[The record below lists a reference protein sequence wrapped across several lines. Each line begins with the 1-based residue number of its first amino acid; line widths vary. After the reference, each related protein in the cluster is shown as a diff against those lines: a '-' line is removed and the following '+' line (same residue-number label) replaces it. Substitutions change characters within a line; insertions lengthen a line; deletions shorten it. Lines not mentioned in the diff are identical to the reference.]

1 MANFYTKQ
9 GREFLKDTFRKQVDF
24 SQTDQARGEP
34 VPPLEKPFDETAK
47 RIALIK
53 SRDFKNIEAVELRV
67 AINRRRSRRN
77 FSNKPLNLEELSF
90 LLWAAQ
96 GVQRVFGRASTFRT
110 VPSAGGRHTFET
122 YLCVTNVEG
131 LGKGIYRYLPIEHEL
146 LLVKLDD
153 NVGPDVARAA
163 LNQDFA
169 AQAAVTFVWATIPYR
184 MEWRYGAASH
194 KSIAIDAGHVC
205 QNLYLACEAI
215 GAGCC
220 AVAAY
225 NQSALDT
232 LLGIDGEDEFAVY
245 LAAVGKN

>member
-9 GREFLKDTFRKQVDF
+9 GREFLKDIVRKQVDF
-24 SQTDQARGEP
+24 SQTDQARGELP
-34 VPPLEKPFDETAK
+34 PPLEKPFDEAAK
-47 RIALIK
+47 RVELVK
-53 SRDFKNIEAVELRV
+53 SRDFKNIETVELRV

-110 VPSAGGRHTFET
+110 VPSAGGRHAFET
-122 YLCVTNVEG
+122 YLCAANIEG
-131 LGKGIYRYLPIEHEL
+131 LEKGIYRYLPIEHEL
-146 LLVKLDD
+146 LFVKPDD
-153 NVGPDVARAA
+153 KIGLNAAHAA
-163 LNQDFA
+163 LNQDFV
-169 AQAAVTFVWATIPYR
+169 AQAAVTFVWAAIPYR
-184 MEWRYGAASH
+184 MEWRYGAASY
-194 KSIAIDAGHVC
+194 KAIAIDAGHVC
-205 QNLYLACEAI
+205 QNLYLACEAVD
-215 GAGCC
+215 AGCC

-225 NQSALDT
+225 SQSALDT